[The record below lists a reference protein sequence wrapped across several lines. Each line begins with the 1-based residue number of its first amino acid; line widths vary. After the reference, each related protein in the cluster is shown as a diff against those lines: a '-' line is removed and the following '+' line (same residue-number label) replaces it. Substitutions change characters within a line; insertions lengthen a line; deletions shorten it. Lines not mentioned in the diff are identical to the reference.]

1 MHALQIR
8 ETTFTSLGLRSLEEE
23 LRQRRHP
30 SGVRVFVVSTDWQP
44 ILPATGLCGEA
55 PDII

>member
-1 MHALQIR
+1 
-8 ETTFTSLGLRSLEEE
+8 RSLEEE